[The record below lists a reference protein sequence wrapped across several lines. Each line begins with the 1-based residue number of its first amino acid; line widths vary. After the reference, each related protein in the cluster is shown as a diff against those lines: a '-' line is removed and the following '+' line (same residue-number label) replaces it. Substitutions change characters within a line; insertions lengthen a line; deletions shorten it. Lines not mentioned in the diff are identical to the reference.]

1 MIGGWISP
9 PLFTP
14 PVKVKSLTSEAVE
27 TALYIASPA
36 GLSQLTVVLHA
47 RDYAFTQEQL
57 VVKLNEVTAAGKAFS
72 KSHNGAWLW
81 ALNGLGA
88 GL

>member
-1 MIGGWISP
+1 M
-9 PLFTP
+9 LAVMFTRP
-14 PVKVKSLTSEAVE
+14 FTLPKTLTADAVE
-27 TALYIASPA
+27 RALYIASPA
-36 GLSQLTVVLHA
+36 GLSQLTVELHA
-47 RDYAFTQEQL
+47 RDYEFTQEQL
-57 VVKLNEVTAAGKAFS
+57 VVRLNEATASGKAFS